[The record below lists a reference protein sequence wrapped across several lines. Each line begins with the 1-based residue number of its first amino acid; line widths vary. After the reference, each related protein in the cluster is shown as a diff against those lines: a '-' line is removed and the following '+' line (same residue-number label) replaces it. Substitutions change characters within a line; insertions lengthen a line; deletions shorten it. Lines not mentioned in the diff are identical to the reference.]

1 MVSGTKCS
9 SNGVTACLT
18 TKAVRGD
25 LGILFHLA
33 SGSRPRQCLRAF
45 RERTDLD
52 FRKVG
57 LAVCGKSRFYSHIEQ
72 IAPGNEI
79 IGRAESTTY
88 TSHLEQP
95 TPTFSKDRLFPALRR
110 LLELRS
116 GVEGKP

>member
-18 TKAVRGD
+18 TKAVHGD

-57 LAVCGKSRFYSHIEQ
+57 LDQAIKTGHLDEGIN
-72 IAPGNEI
+72 IATRGQPVLRRHPVGNTLRRSAET
-79 IGRAESTTY
+79 GRAPS
-88 TSHLEQP
+88 
-95 TPTFSKDRLFPALRR
+95 
-110 LLELRS
+110 LLVRFMRS
-116 GVEGKP
+116 IVN